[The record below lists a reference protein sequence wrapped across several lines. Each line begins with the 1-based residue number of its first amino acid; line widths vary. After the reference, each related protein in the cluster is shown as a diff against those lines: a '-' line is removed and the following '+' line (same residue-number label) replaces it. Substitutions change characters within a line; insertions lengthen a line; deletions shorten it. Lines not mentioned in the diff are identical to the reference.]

1 MSSSARQFRTAK
13 KVAHISTFPLM
24 KLPRELRDCIYEL
37 ALEPRAEFLHTRLEQ
52 SDPAYCLPTMPFPR
66 SDDEEHDER
75 SEDDDDN
82 SDDDTH
88 WGQLKAILAFR
99 LSTFHPLL
107 LVSREVNAEVKR
119 LLKILRPRYHS
130 AVKSSIHL
138 RGMKSPHPL
147 FLSICSRSRFVLDS
161 DISHSLFFLLSLPR
175 VIRPFIR
182 NVVIT
187 MENLM
192 ADDAAVLGVWC
203 RRDDGYCHFTRLLR
217 EQLPG
222 LREIALAVPASNM
235 EWYCEWYCEYAPRMV
250 CDMLAKREVDVVRF
264 FYHKSRSEKCMYLED
279 LEGAS
284 EEVAKSACFR
294 CEEVPRRFDTYEEVS
309 WRNIKQH
316 PDWRRM
322 GVNRVVRI
330 TRWSDTRLG
339 SPTIKQ
345 VVRFEPLGPL

>member
-1 MSSSARQFRTAK
+1 
-13 KVAHISTFPLM
+13 
-24 KLPRELRDCIYEL
+24 
-37 ALEPRAEFLHTRLEQ
+37 
-52 SDPAYCLPTMPFPR
+52 MPFPR

-119 LLKILRPRYHS
+119 LLKILRYVQYGGHGTNPTQCASRQYYRDTPPEEEGQLKPCSHVCQSRQTDVNAYRPRYHS